1 MRISPRLITLTALLT
16 HPFLYFRFHAS
27 ILSVAILFLP
37 GCALFSGARMPDEA
51 ALRASIPA
59 PEREFRAAWV
69 ATVANI
75 DWPSAPALSVAQ
87 QQAELRGVLDRAVA
101 MGLNAIILQV
111 RPTADA
117 FYNSPLEPWSWYL
130 TGQQGQFPSPVYDP
144 LAFAIDEAHRRGLEL
159 HAWFNPYR
167 ALHPTAMDS
176 LSELH
181 VTQRLPSAIVLYGD
195 LVWMD
200 PGNHAATEQS
210 LAVMLDVVRRYDVDG
225 IHLDDYF
232 YPYPVSDE
240 AGATVVFPDST
251 SFSRD
256 VDDGLTLADW
266 RRRNVDTFIRTLYEE
281 VKAAKPWV
289 KVGISPFGIWRP
301 GYPESIRGFDQ
312 YAGLYADARKWLR
325 EGWVDYFTPQLY
337 WSMDSEGQSYPKL
350 LDWWIGENVHARH
363 IWPGNYTSRVILE
376 GNAHWDPPEIVRQ
389 IRHTRSTPG
398 ATGNV
403 HFSMRALMPAVH
415 GMGRAVAG
423 EYARPALIPASPW
436 LGGRPPDAPV
446 LILTSTDI
454 AIVPQGDELPRW
466 WSVHWFDGRNW
477 KFEVVPAWQQRL
489 DVPLGMK
496 PKYLAV
502 RAVSRTAVAS
512 TPTLLR
518 IDD

>member
-1 MRISPRLITLTALLT
+1 MT
-16 HPFLYFRFHAS
+16 HLPTVPMHPIQRFRFPAV
-27 ILSVAILFLP
+27 ILLVATLFMP
-37 GCALFSGARMPDEA
+37 GCSVFSGARMPDEST
-51 ALRASIPA
+51 LRARIPA

-75 DWPSAPALSVAQ
+75 DWPSASALPVAR

-130 TGQQGQFPSPVYDP
+130 TGQQGRSPDPAYDP
-144 LAFAIDEAHRRGLEL
+144 LAFAVDEAHRRGLEL

-176 LSELH
+176 VSALH
-181 VTQRLPSAIVLYGD
+181 VTQRLPQATDPYGD

-200 PGNHAATEQS
+200 PGNSEATEQS

-232 YPYPVSDE
+232 YPYPISDE
-240 AGATVVFPDST
+240 TGTPVIFPDSL
-251 SFSRD
+251 SFAED
-256 VDDGLTLADW
+256 VADGLARSDW
-266 RRRNVDTFIRTLYEE
+266 RRRNVDTFIQTLYEE
-281 VKAAKPWV
+281 VKAVKPWV

-301 GYPESIRGFDQ
+301 GYPESVTGFDQ
-312 YAGLYADARKWLR
+312 YEGLYADARKWLR

-337 WSMDSEGQSYPKL
+337 WAMDSKGQSYPKL
-350 LDWWIGENVHARH
+350 LDWWVAQNAHARH
-363 IWPGNYTSRVILE
+363 IWPGNYTSRVILD

-389 IRHTRSTPG
+389 IRHTRATPG

-415 GMGRAVAG
+415 GMGRAVADQ
-423 EYARPALIPASPW
+423 YARPALIPASPW
-436 LGGRPPDAPV
+436 LGGAQPEAPHAA
-446 LILTSTDI
+446 LTSTHI
-454 AIVPQGDELPRW
+454 AIFPQGDTLPRW
-466 WSVHWFDGRNW
+466 WAVHWFDGRRW
-477 KFEVVPAWQQRL
+477 TFEVVPAWQQRL
-489 DVPLGMK
+489 DVPSGLK

-502 RAVSRTAVAS
+502 RAVSRTGVAS
-512 TPTLLR
+512 TPTLLK
-518 IDD
+518 IND

>member
-1 MRISPRLITLTALLT
+1 MSPVYSA
-16 HPFLYFRFHAS
+16 RFYA
-27 ILSVAILFLP
+27 AILLVATLYLP
-37 GCALFSGARMPDEA
+37 GCALFSGARLPDEGD
-51 ALRASIPA
+51 LRASLPA

-75 DWPSAPALSVAQ
+75 DWPSAPALPVAT
-87 QQAELRGVLDRAVA
+87 QQAELRSLLDRAAA

-117 FYNSPLEPWSWYL
+117 FYDSPLEPWSWYL
-130 TGQQGQFPSPVYDP
+130 TGEQGQAPVPAYDP

-176 LSELH
+176 TSDLH
-181 VTQRLPSAIVLYGD
+181 VSQRLPRATAPYGE

-200 PGNHAATEQS
+200 PGNTQATEHS

-232 YPYPVSDE
+232 YPYPVTDAS
-240 AGATVVFPDST
+240 GAPVAFPDSV
-251 SFSRD
+251 SFAAGRA
-256 VDDGLTLADW
+256 DGLERADW
-266 RRRNVDTFIRTLYEE
+266 RRRNVDTFIQTLYEE
-281 VKAAKPWV
+281 VKAVKPWV

-301 GYPESIRGFDQ
+301 GYPASIQGFDQ
-312 YAGLYADARKWLR
+312 YEGLYADARKWLR

-337 WSMDSEGQSYPKL
+337 WAIDSDGQSYPKL

-376 GNAHWDPPEIVRQ
+376 GSAYWDPAEIVRQ
-389 IRHTRSTPG
+389 LRHTRSTPG

-403 HFSMRALMPAVH
+403 HFSMRALMPAAH
-415 GMGRAVAG
+415 GMGRAVAA

-436 LGGRPPDAPV
+436 LSSAPPQAPV
-446 LILTSTDI
+446 VTQPSTHV
-454 AIVPQGDELPRW
+454 ALHPQGAVSARW
-466 WSVHWFDGRNW
+466 WVVDWFDGRRW
-477 KFEVVPAWQQRL
+477 TSQIVPAWQQRL
-489 DVPLGMK
+489 VPPAHMS

-502 RAVSRTAVAS
+502 RAVSRTGVLSA
-512 TPTLLR
+512 PTIVR